1 MFLRKSNV
9 IAKNVAIILYKIEI
23 VHLQYYYTKEESD
36 SNDIAQLKFQM
47 LFINQ
52 FLFAGNYNI

>member
-52 FLFAGNYNI
+52 FLFAGSRP